1 MTKRQK
7 HAATSTTIEMLNWNH
22 AIALNIAQP
31 AAARDT
37 LSWQAEPQIDHI
49 FPQSKYR
56 PIHGDIVDDIGNL
69 AYLGR
74 LRNIRKNDEEPSVY
88 FKDVSDD
95 ELRDD
100 FLVADRTLL
109 APEKFHEFVEKRRAT
124 VVDRVKVFLGR

>member
-1 MTKRQK
+1 M
-7 HAATSTTIEMLNWNH
+7 STTVEMLNWNH

-49 FPQSKYR
+49 FPQSTYR
-56 PIHGDIVDDIGNL
+56 PIDGDIVDDIGNL

-74 LRNIRKNDEEPSVY
+74 LRNIRKSAEEPSVY
-88 FKDVSDD
+88 FKDVSND

-100 FLVADRTLL
+100 FLVEDRALL
-109 APEKFHEFVEKRRAT
+109 APDKFQEFVEKRRT
-124 VVDRVKVFLGR
+124 TIVDRAKVFLGR